1 MKNFF
6 QNLNNMFKRN
16 SNGQE
21 NDIVKPEHADVI
33 NNEPVPVQEVAVP
46 ENLFVEKEPPVSL
59 EQETKQSIGNKLSE
73 FLKRDFRSIGYADG
87 YRYHSSDVMD
97 NYRRFIK
104 SEFREVVDIVI
115 DELKFNRLSLH
126 KQLVDVR
133 SFSSK
138 TEEKFLNLINE
149 VGESIS
155 RLEQEKELSSMD
167 EGMVVK
173 VLHQYRDGFIRGM
186 EDHTDE
192 TLLMSYK
199 GLFK

>member
-6 QNLNNMFKRN
+6 QNLNNMFKK
-16 SNGQE
+16 SLNGQQNGVAKSE
-21 NDIVKPEHADVI
+21 HVDTSKAEPEL
-33 NNEPVPVQEVAVP
+33 VQKVEVP
-46 ENLFVEKEPPVSL
+46 ESLFVEKEPPASVD
-59 EQETKQSIGNKLSE
+59 QETNRSTGNKLTE
-73 FLKRDFRSIGYADG
+73 FLKRDFRGIGYSDG
-87 YRYHSSDVMD
+87 YRYHSADVMD
-97 NYRRFIK
+97 NYKRFIK

-115 DELKFNRLSLH
+115 DDLKFNRLSLQ

-138 TEEKFLNLINE
+138 TEEKFLNLIHE
-149 VGESIS
+149 VGEGIS

-167 EGMVVK
+167 EGMVTK